1 MSVTALG
8 GMAVATSTFTF
19 QSLITMS
26 LKRLADGGQAGG
38 LVNIVNHQRVFLLI
52 SSSGQKSASCK
63 CGYFSLEPLPVTKG
77 NIKAQKVVQT
87 SLFSIHK

>member
-1 MSVTALG
+1 MTAIG
-8 GMAVATSTFTF
+8 GVVVATSTFTF

-26 LKRLADGGQAGG
+26 FKRLAHGDQAGG

-77 NIKAQKVVQT
+77 DI
-87 SLFSIHK
+87 